1 LIFIESWRDLKE
13 KYGMMVVEKEL
24 MEDTFLESL
33 SSAELVQQALL
44 PKKRHFDRLFDDS
57 FVFYRPKHI
66 ISGDFYWVGRKH
78 DLTYLVVGDCTGHG
92 ISAALLSVL
101 ALNLLEYVIMNKGL
115 KKPNKILKEFDKKF
129 IESFK
134 YSDKINEDN
143 PWIDISLVCID
154 SCAKKIFYSS
164 ATRKMLFRKTDGTT
178 TVTAGSRYPIG
189 GWQVEKNRTFDSI
202 SFDYEMGDKIY
213 LGSDGF
219 QDQIGGSK
227 NKKYKSKRL
236 HDLLINTGNTSLEHQ
251 KKTLVSEF
259 DLWKNTNEQVDDVCI
274 VGVEL

>member
-1 LIFIESWRDLKE
+1 MIVGKKRVGIEE
-13 KYGMMVVEKEL
+13 G
-24 MEDTFLESL
+24 L

-78 DLTYLVVGDCTGHG
+78 DFTYLVVGDCTGHG

-134 YSDKINEDN
+134 YSDKGNEDN
-143 PWIDISLVCID
+143 PWIDLSLVCID
-154 SCAKKIFYSS
+154 ESEQKIYYSAANRKVLIRKKNGLSEIYS
-164 ATRKMLFRKTDGTT
+164 
-178 TVTAGSRYPIG
+178 GSRYPIG
-189 GWQVEKNRTFDSI
+189 GWKVEENRTFDTI
-202 SFDYEMGDKIY
+202 TFNYESVDKLY

-219 QDQIGGSK
+219 QDQIGGEK
-227 NKKYKSKRL
+227 NKKYKSKKL
-236 HDLLINTGNTSLEHQ
+236 HELLIDTGNTDLEAQ
-251 KKTLVSEF
+251 KQTLVSEF
-259 DLWKNTNEQVDDVCI
+259 ELWKHANEQVDDVCI

>member
-1 LIFIESWRDLKE
+1 
-13 KYGMMVVEKEL
+13 MVVENWEKE
-24 MEDTFLESL
+24 DSFLEGL

-44 PKKRHFDRLFDDS
+44 PKKRHFERLFTDS

-66 ISGDFYWVGRKH
+66 ISGDFYWVGKKH
-78 DLTYLVVGDCTGHG
+78 DFTYLVVGDCTGHG

-115 KKPNKILKEFDKKF
+115 KKPSKILKEFDKKF

-134 YSDKINEDN
+134 YSDKSNEDN

-154 SCAKKIFYSS
+154 NSNKKIYYSS
-164 ATRKMLFRKTDGTT
+164 ANRKMLIRHNDGCFKMFT
-178 TVTAGSRYPIG
+178 GSRYPIG
-189 GWQVEKNRTFDSI
+189 GWQVEKNRTFDTTTIKYGS
-202 SFDYEMGDKIY
+202 GDKIY

-219 QDQIGGSK
+219 QDQIGGMF
-227 NKKYKSKRL
+227 NKKYKSKKL
-236 HDLLINTGNTSLEHQ
+236 HELLVKTGSFSLEVQ
-251 KKTLVSEF
+251 KQIIISEF
-259 DLWKNTNEQVDDVCI
+259 DLWKHSNYQVDDVCI

>member
-1 LIFIESWRDLKE
+1 MILSE
-13 KYGMMVVEKEL
+13 KRIIWE
-24 MEDTFLESL
+24 ESL

-44 PKKRHFDRLFDDS
+44 PKKRHFDRLFRDS
-57 FVFYRPKHI
+57 FVFYQPKDI

-78 DLTYLVVGDCTGHG
+78 DFSYLVVGDCTGHG

-134 YSDKINEDN
+134 FSDKRNEDN

-154 SCAKKIFYSS
+154 ENESKLYYA
-164 ATRKMLFRKTDGTT
+164 AANRKMLIRKKDGTAEMY
-178 TVTAGSRYPIG
+178 AGSRYPIG
-189 GWQVEKNRTFDSI
+189 GWQVEENRTFDTVTI
-202 SFDYEMGDKIY
+202 NYEKGDKIY

-219 QDQIGGSK
+219 QDQIGGDK

-236 HDLLINTGNTSLEHQ
+236 HELLIATGRDSLEKQ
-251 KKTLVSEF
+251 KRGLISEF
-259 DLWKNTNEQVDDVCI
+259 NLWKHENEQVDDVCI
-274 VGVEL
+274 VGVEV